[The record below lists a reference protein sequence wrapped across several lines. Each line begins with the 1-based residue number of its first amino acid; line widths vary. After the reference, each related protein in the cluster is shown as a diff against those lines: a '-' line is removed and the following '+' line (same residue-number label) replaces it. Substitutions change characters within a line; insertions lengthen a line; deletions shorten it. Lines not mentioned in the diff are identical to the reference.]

1 MNPEDAMA
9 DQGSITCWLTALK
22 QGDGRA
28 AEVIWQRYCAR
39 LVELARKKLRPDCRR
54 EADEEDV
61 VQNAFCSFFRGVA
74 GGRFPE
80 LEDRD
85 NLWRLLVTITA
96 REACDEIARQTRKK
110 RGGGTLQTESRIF
123 SVEADFQGPGIE
135 QIIGDEPTPDFAVQV
150 AEEFEL
156 LLDQLGEE
164 SLRNVALW
172 RMEGLN
178 RDEIAGRLGCSR
190 RTVARMLD
198 TIRLIWRK
206 EKTP

>member
-1 MNPEDAMA
+1 MVDP
-9 DQGSITCWLTALK
+9 GSITCWLTALK
-22 QGDGRA
+22 QGDERA

-39 LVELARKKLRPDCRR
+39 LVELARKRLRPDRRR

-96 REACDEIARQTRKK
+96 RKACDEVARQNTKK
-110 RGGGTLQTESRIF
+110 RGGGTVRTESRIF
-123 SVEADFQGPGIE
+123 SLEGDVQDRAME
-135 QIIGDEPTPDFAVQV
+135 QLIGDEPTPDFAVEV
-150 AEEFEL
+150 AEQFEL

-164 SLRNVALW
+164 SLRKVALW

-178 RDEIAGRLGCSR
+178 RDEIAQRLGCSR
-190 RTVARMLD
+190 RTVARKLD